1 MVAPASCAGRRRQT
15 PWQGIGRGRVDH
27 ERSCF
32 WKHGPGAWEIKRRGG
47 ERVTTLSRKQANLKD
62 PDACAA
68 AIKKS
73 APGAVINAAAFT
85 AVDAAESQADT
96 AQLVNGKAPGA
107 MANACAGLD
116 IPFVH
121 LSTDYVFSG
130 EGERSWQAHDTPA
143 PVNTYR
149 KTKLAGERGVVAAGG
164 RHVVLRTSWVFAAHG
179 QNFVAS
185 MLRLS
190 QDRERL
196 GVVSDQVGGP
206 TPAADIADAC
216 LSIAAGLAEDG
227 GKAGIY
233 HLSGAPDVSWMDFA
247 QEIFR
252 QKRRKIKLNAIPTSA
267 YPTPAARPLN
277 SRLDCES
284 TRKVFR

>member
-1 MVAPASCAGRRRQT
+1 MNVLVFGSTGQ
-15 PWQGIGRGRVDH
+15 V
-27 ERSCF
+27 
-32 WKHGPGAWEIKRRGG
+32 AWEIKRRGG
-47 ERVTTLSRKQANLKD
+47 ERVTTLSRKQANLEN

-107 MANACAGLD
+107 MAKACAGLD

-143 PVNTYR
+143 PVNTYG

-216 LSIAAGLAEDG
+216 LAIAAGLAEDG

-284 TRKVFR
+284 TRKVFSIDRPDWKKGLKTVLSEMS

>member
-1 MVAPASCAGRRRQT
+1 MNVLVFGSTGQ
-15 PWQGIGRGRVDH
+15 V
-27 ERSCF
+27 
-32 WKHGPGAWEIKRRGG
+32 AWEIKRRGG
-47 ERVTTLSRKQANLKD
+47 ERVTTLSRKQANLEN

-68 AIKKS
+68 TIKNS

-85 AVDAAESQADT
+85 AVDAAEAQADT

-107 MANACAGLD
+107 MAKACAGLD

-143 PVNTYR
+143 PVNTYG

-284 TRKVFR
+284 TRKVFSIDRPDWKKGLKTVLSEMS

>member
-1 MVAPASCAGRRRQT
+1 MNVLVFGSTGQ
-15 PWQGIGRGRVDH
+15 V
-27 ERSCF
+27 
-32 WKHGPGAWEIKRRGG
+32 AWEIKRRGG
-47 ERVTTLSRKQANLKD
+47 ERVTTLSRKQANLEN

-107 MANACAGLD
+107 MAKACAGLD

-143 PVNTYR
+143 PVNTYG

-179 QNFVAS
+179 RNFVAS

-216 LSIAAGLAEDG
+216 LAIAAGLAEDG
-227 GKAGIY
+227 DRAGIY

-247 QEIFR
+247 QEIFK

-267 YPTPAARPLN
+267 YPTPAVRPLN

-284 TRKVFR
+284 TRKVFSIDRPDWKKGLKTVLSEMS

>member
-1 MVAPASCAGRRRQT
+1 MNVLVFGSTGQ
-15 PWQGIGRGRVDH
+15 V
-27 ERSCF
+27 
-32 WKHGPGAWEIKRRGG
+32 AWEIKRRGG
-47 ERVTTLSRKQANLKD
+47 ERVTTLSRKQANLEN

-68 AIKKS
+68 AIKNS

-143 PVNTYR
+143 PVNTYG

-284 TRKVFR
+284 TRKVFSIDRPDWKKGLKTVLSEMS

>member
-1 MVAPASCAGRRRQT
+1 MNVLVFGSTGQ
-15 PWQGIGRGRVDH
+15 V
-27 ERSCF
+27 
-32 WKHGPGAWEIKRRGG
+32 AWEIKRRGG
-47 ERVTTLSRKQANLKD
+47 ERVTTLSRKQANLED

-107 MANACAGLD
+107 MAKACAGLD

-130 EGERSWQAHDTPA
+130 EGKRSWQAHDTPA
-143 PVNTYR
+143 PVNTYG

-196 GVVSDQVGGP
+196 GVVSDQIGGP

-216 LSIAAGLAEDG
+216 LAIAAGLAEDG

-284 TRKVFR
+284 TRKVFSIDRPDWKKGLKTVLSEMS

>member
-1 MVAPASCAGRRRQT
+1 MNVLVFGSTGQ
-15 PWQGIGRGRVDH
+15 V
-27 ERSCF
+27 
-32 WKHGPGAWEIKRRGG
+32 AWEIKRRGG
-47 ERVTTLSRKQANLKD
+47 ERVTTLSRKQANLED

-68 AIKKS
+68 TIKNS

-107 MANACAGLD
+107 MAKACAGLD

-130 EGERSWQAHDTPA
+130 EGERSWQAHDTPS
-143 PVNTYR
+143 PVNTYG
-149 KTKLAGERGVVAAGG
+149 KTKLAGERVVVAAGG
-164 RHVVLRTSWVFAAHG
+164 RHVVLRTSWVFAARG

-216 LSIAAGLAEDG
+216 LAIAAGLAEDG
-227 GKAGIY
+227 DRAGIY

-267 YPTPAARPLN
+267 YSTPAARPLN

-284 TRKVFR
+284 TRKVFSIDRPDWKKGLKTVLSEMS

>member
-1 MVAPASCAGRRRQT
+1 MNVLVFGSTGQ
-15 PWQGIGRGRVDH
+15 V
-27 ERSCF
+27 
-32 WKHGPGAWEIKRRGG
+32 AWEIERRGG
-47 ERVTTLSRKQANLKD
+47 ERVTTLSRKQANLED

-96 AQLVNGKAPGA
+96 AQIVNGKAPGA
-107 MANACAGLD
+107 MAKACAGLD

-130 EGERSWQAHDTPA
+130 EGKRSWQAHDTPA
-143 PVNTYR
+143 PVNTYG

-216 LSIAAGLAEDG
+216 LAIAAGLAEDG

-284 TRKVFR
+284 TRKVFSIDRPDWKKGLKTVLSEMS

>member
-1 MVAPASCAGRRRQT
+1 MNVLVFGSTGQ
-15 PWQGIGRGRVDH
+15 V
-27 ERSCF
+27 
-32 WKHGPGAWEIKRRGG
+32 AWEIKRRGG
-47 ERVTTLSRKQANLKD
+47 ERVTTLSRKQANLEN

-143 PVNTYR
+143 PVNTYG

-216 LSIAAGLAEDG
+216 LAIAAGLAEDG

-284 TRKVFR
+284 TRKVFSIDRPDWKKGLKTVLSEMS

>member
-1 MVAPASCAGRRRQT
+1 MNVLVFGSTGQ
-15 PWQGIGRGRVDH
+15 V
-27 ERSCF
+27 
-32 WKHGPGAWEIKRRGG
+32 AWEIKRRGG
-47 ERVTTLSRKQANLKD
+47 ERVTTLSRKQANLEN

-107 MANACAGLD
+107 MAKACAGLD

-130 EGERSWQAHDTPA
+130 EGERSWRAHDTPA
-143 PVNTYR
+143 PVNTYG
-149 KTKLAGERGVVAAGG
+149 KTKLAGECGVVAAGG
-164 RHVVLRTSWVFAAHG
+164 RHVVLRTSWVFAARG

-216 LSIAAGLAEDG
+216 LAIAAGLAEDG
-227 GKAGIY
+227 DRAGIY

-284 TRKVFR
+284 TRKVFSIDRPDWKKGLKTVLSEMS

>member
-1 MVAPASCAGRRRQT
+1 MNVLVFGSTGQ
-15 PWQGIGRGRVDH
+15 V
-27 ERSCF
+27 
-32 WKHGPGAWEIKRRGG
+32 AWEIKRRGG
-47 ERVTTLSRKQANLKD
+47 ERVTTLSRKQANLEN

-107 MANACAGLD
+107 MAKACAGLD

-130 EGERSWQAHDTPA
+130 EGKRSWQAHDTPA
-143 PVNTYR
+143 PVNTYG

-164 RHVVLRTSWVFAAHG
+164 RHVVLRTSWVFADHG

-216 LSIAAGLAEDG
+216 LAIAAGLAEDG

-284 TRKVFR
+284 TRKVFSIDRPDWKKGLKTVLSEMS